1 MKRIAGATMTTHD
14 RDDEPRPYAS
24 PVCYAHEFEQPPL
37 SDAETIALLNTLLEG
52 ERAGAQG
59 LADMAKTCREPAL
72 SQLLLDV
79 ARDEGRYCVML
90 RSHVKRLG
98 GVPTDVTGVFYEKLM
113 QRDGL
118 KAQLKLLDRGQAAVV
133 RMIDDALPR
142 IADTTLRADFVEMRD
157 THVRNIARCAE
168 IAP

>member
-1 MKRIAGATMTTHD
+1 MTAHD

-24 PVCYAHEFEQPPL
+24 PVCYAHEFEEPPL
-37 SDAETIALLNTLLEG
+37 SAAEIIALLNSLLEG

-59 LADMAKTCREPAL
+59 LNDLAKTARDPAL
-72 SQLLLDV
+72 AQLLLDV

-98 GVPTDVTGVFYEKLM
+98 GTPTDATGVFYEKLM
-113 QRDGL
+113 AREGL
-118 KAQLKLLDRGQAAVV
+118 AEQLKLLDRGQSAVV
-133 RMIDDALPR
+133 KMIDAALPR
-142 IADTTLRADFVEMRD
+142 IADAALRDDFVEMRE

-168 IAP
+168 VTP